1 MIILTRM
8 VLLIAGIAV
17 LQMAVPVLAEDNAQ
31 KEWIVVDGKLA
42 TYLNAKEKEVV
53 LQGTLIAEY
62 YGKPGERYIRAPYNY
77 WLKTKDQNFALGPN
91 DSVYMLLDKKTIEV
105 KGKIKKN
112 PKRVAHLLVGWIR
125 VVDESA
131 R

>member
-1 MIILTRM
+1 M
-8 VLLIAGIAV
+8 VLFLLIAGITV
-17 LQMAVPVLAEDNAQ
+17 LQMAVPVHSEDNAQ
-31 KEWIVVDGKLA
+31 KQWRVVDGKLA

-62 YGKPGERYIRAPYNY
+62 YGKPGARYIRAPYNY
-77 WLKTKDQNFALGPN
+77 WLKTKDQKFALGAC
-91 DSVYMLLDKKTIEV
+91 DGIYMPLDKKTIEV

-112 PKRVAHLLVGWIR
+112 PKGVAHLLVGWIR

-131 R
+131 G